1 MGFGDSIPSSC
12 SEWTLRLSLS
22 EGDNSMRYDFEY
34 AILNPAQSPCQ
45 EISDPDKL
53 VKEPIVSVAMI
64 TYNHE
69 PYIAKAIEGVIN
81 QQTEYP
87 FELIIGE
94 DRSFDRTREIVLEYQ
109 KKYPEVVRVLIP
121 ERNTGSIKNMLRV
134 EKACHGK
141 YIAYCEGDDYWHNP
155 YKLQR
160 QTDFLENNPD
170 FGLVHGDWD
179 CFNVSTGKLVKN
191 VNRIEGKE
199 YNSEPSNLF
208 VSILELE
215 YYLRTLTV
223 CVRKA
228 LLLEV
233 LSSDPLV
240 FENERFLMGDTPRWL
255 ELSRVTRFKYINESL
270 GTYNVLAESAS
281 HCQDGCKLYEF
292 YLSIFDMVRYYAE
305 KYMPGYNV
313 DSIISRHLTLMLK
326 HAYFNQD
333 SELAKKTM
341 KLASK
346 LNCTQLFLYLGAT
359 NQVLHCG
366 LAPFA
371 GLARFVKDLKR
382 KCRTGFSLH

>member
-1 MGFGDSIPSSC
+1 
-12 SEWTLRLSLS
+12 
-22 EGDNSMRYDFEY
+22 MRHDCEY

-53 VKEPIVSVAMI
+53 VKEPLVSAKMV
-64 TYNHE
+64 TYNHA
-69 PYIAKAIEGVIN
+69 PYIAQAIEGVL
-81 QQTEYP
+81 QQEVDFSY
-87 FELIIGE
+87 ELVIGE
-94 DRSFDRTREIVLEYQ
+94 DCSTDGTREIVCEYQ
-109 KKYPEVVRVLIP
+109 KKYPDIIRVITS
-121 ERNTGSIKNMLRV
+121 EQNVGARKNSCRI
-134 EKACHGK
+134 EKACRGK

-179 CFNVSTGKLVKN
+179 CFNVSTGKLIRN
-191 VNRIEGKE
+191 VNRFEGRE
-199 YNSEPSNLF
+199 YNSEPSDLF
-208 VSILELE
+208 VSILDHE

-240 FENERFLMGDTPRWL
+240 FENEHFLMGDTPRWL

-281 HCQDGCKLYEF
+281 HSQDGCKVYEF
-292 YLSIFDMVRYYAE
+292 YLSILDMIRYYAA
-305 KYMPGYNV
+305 KYMPAY
-313 DSIISRHLTLMLK
+313 SIDRVISRHLTMMLK
-326 HAYFNQD
+326 HAYYNQD

-341 KLASK
+341 KLASR
-346 LNCTQLFLYLGAT
+346 LNCTQLLLYLGAT
-359 NQVLHCG
+359 NQVLHYG

-371 GLARFVKDLKR
+371 GLARFAKVLKR
-382 KCRTGFSLH
+382 RCKTGFSLH